1 MAQISLQQAMQ
12 ELLKKSRFHQRIQA
26 LQIKDVWEEIM
37 GKTIAQY
44 TADIQLVENKLIITT
59 HTAPLKQELMFQR
72 EKIKNRINE
81 KLNDYAVHEV
91 HIK

>member
-1 MAQISLQQAMQ
+1 M
-12 ELLKKSRFHQRIQA
+12 RFG
-26 LQIKDVWEEIM
+26 LIK
-37 GKTIAQY
+37 T
-44 TADIQLVENKLIITT
+44 LVENKLIITT

-72 EKIKNRINE
+72 EKLKNRINE